1 MTADIIILRHAQT
14 SINSTIPVT
23 EWNITNRGMQDAQSI
38 ADTGVFDNVLSIYSS
53 PEKKAL
59 STAHTFAKRLG
70 LDVITKSGLAEL
82 DRGSE
87 FHESK
92 EHYIRCVNSVLSFPP
107 EQVEGWESTQHAL
120 ERFSQTIEN
129 IELEEEYSLIVS
141 HGIVMSLY
149 FAECQ
154 NIREKSFQ
162 RWMNLPFLAWG
173 KISQGK
179 VLKDI
184 VY

>member
-1 MTADIIILRHAQT
+1 MTADLIILRHAQT
-14 SINSTIPVT
+14 TIDFATPVS

-38 ADTGVFDNVLSIYSS
+38 ADTGVFDNVLRIYSS

-59 STAHTFAKRLG
+59 STAIPFAKRLG
-70 LDVITKSGLAEL
+70 INVISKSGLAEL
-82 DRGSE
+82 DRGNE

-92 EHYIRCVNSVLSFPP
+92 EQYVRCVNSVLSFPP
-107 EQVEGWESTQHAL
+107 EQVEGWESPHHAL

-129 IELEEEYSLIVS
+129 IELEDEQSLIVS

-149 FAECQ
+149 FADCL

-162 RWMNLPFLAWG
+162 RWKNLTFLAWG
-173 KISQGK
+173 KISQRQ

-184 VY
+184 V